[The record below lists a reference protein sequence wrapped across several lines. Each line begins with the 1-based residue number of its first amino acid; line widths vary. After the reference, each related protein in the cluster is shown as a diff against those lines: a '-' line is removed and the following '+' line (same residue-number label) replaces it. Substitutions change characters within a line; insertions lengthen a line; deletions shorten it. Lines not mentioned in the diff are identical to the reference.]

1 MDPHILYLDLDDTLL
16 NSEKRVSPEN
26 AAAVRGALRAG
37 HQVVLTTGRPLAAT
51 LPLAEELGLLRPDCF
66 VISFNGALIY
76 DCGAGKPLVMETL
89 PLALTRE
96 LWNLAKAR
104 GIHCQGYSRSDTL
117 VCADDE
123 EVRFYA
129 GRIHVTYRV
138 DASLPDSLREETVK
152 LLFIDLKDHAK
163 LEAFRDEAAARCG
176 GALSLFFS
184 NRWFLECVRAGVSK
198 GDAVRRLAALL
209 GVPIERT
216 IAVGDQE
223 NDLPMIRAAGIG
235 CAMANATDALKAEA
249 DYVTERDADHS
260 GVAEIIKKFLPG

>member
-89 PLALTRE
+89 R
-96 LWNLAKAR
+96 
-104 GIHCQGYSRSDTL
+104 
-117 VCADDE
+117 
-123 EVRFYA
+123 
-129 GRIHVTYRV
+129 RIHVTYRV

-163 LEAFRDEAAARCG
+163 LEAFRAEAAARCG